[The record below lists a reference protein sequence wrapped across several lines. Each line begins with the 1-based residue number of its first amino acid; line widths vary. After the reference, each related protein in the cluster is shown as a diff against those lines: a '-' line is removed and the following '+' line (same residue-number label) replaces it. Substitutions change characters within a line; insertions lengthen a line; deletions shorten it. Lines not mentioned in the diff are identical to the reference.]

1 MNHTINQRFLTEYQ
15 AGMTVDPAKVQTEE
29 ERKAFFFET
38 EIWDGLF
45 ERMKGKSFKEDC
57 TIPRET
63 LRYIRV
69 LHWGKQGTTVG
80 EMVCDQSI
88 SQALLEIFK
97 ELYDKKYP
105 IERMQ
110 LIDDFDADDETS
122 MAANNSSCF
131 NFRRVPGKNKL
142 SHHSLGIAVD
152 INPIYNPYVRVN
164 QEGQVLCSPKGS
176 QPYMDREAEFLYKI
190 EAGDDCVKAF
200 EKQGFQWGGDWT
212 TCKDYQHFSTT
223 GG

>member
-1 MNHTINQRFLTEYQ
+1 MKEQILTEYQ
-15 AGMTVDPAKVQTEE
+15 AGMTVEPARLQTEE
-29 ERKAFFFET
+29 KTAEFFFET

-57 TIPRET
+57 TVPRET

-69 LHWGKQGTTVG
+69 LHWGKEGATVG
-80 EMVCDQSI
+80 EMVCDKSI
-88 SQALLEIFK
+88 SQPLLNIFR
-97 ELYDKKYP
+97 ELFDKNYP

-131 NFRRVPGKNKL
+131 NFRRVPGKEKL
-142 SHHSLGIAVD
+142 SLHSLGIAVD
-152 INPIYNPYVRVN
+152 INPFYNPYVRVN
-164 QEGQVLCSPKGS
+164 QEGKTLCSPDGS
-176 QPYMDREAEFLYKI
+176 EPYMDRETEFQYKI
-190 EAGDDCVKAF
+190 AAGDDCVKAF
-200 EKQGFQWGGDWT
+200 EKYGFQWGGDWT